1 MRKRMIGFVVALGIA
16 ATLAPAATVRAEE
29 PSMSFTVVNIEYEG
43 SKVWTPATLVVKKGT
58 LVKLTLI
65 NKVPSDPN
73 QHGFAI
79 PAYNIAEIVN
89 RGEPKTIEFKAD
101 KDGIFP
107 IICQLHPAHVGG
119 ELVVLP

>member
-1 MRKRMIGFVVALGIA
+1 MRSLAIAVSVLALLA
-16 ATLAPAATVRAEE
+16 ALPAPARAADQAT
-29 PSMSFTVVNIEYEG
+29 MSFTVVNVEYEG
-43 SKVWTPATLVVKKGT
+43 SKIWIPATLTVKQGT
-58 LVKLTLI
+58 KVTIKLI
-65 NKVPSDPN
+65 NNVPSDPN

-89 RGEPKTIEFKAD
+89 RGEPKQIEFTAD
-101 KDGIFP
+101 KEGIFP